1 MATRVIV
8 VGAGPIGLGVAREV
22 AARPSLTLA
31 GVVDTNPA
39 KAGTVEGVTVTSEL
53 PHPDRG
59 DPSPIVAALTTT
71 SSLAKL
77 ERLTLDCIG
86 RGWHVVST
94 CEELAWPWGTANDL
108 RNGRDEIAHRIDDAA
123 KAKGVCVLG
132 TGVNPGFLMDAL
144 PLALTAPCRRVER
157 VRIER
162 VQDASIRRR
171 PFQDKVGVGMHKDD
185 VEPRLRARLL
195 GHVGLEE
202 SARMIAAR
210 LGFDIDYFAEDM
222 SVIVTDRDVDL
233 SSTAGR
239 VVRAGEVVGVEQ
251 VGRACKDGN
260 VKVELF
266 FRATFGQID
275 PRDRVVIEGDPPIDV
290 TIKGGVPGDTATCA
304 IVANAVPVLL
314 LARPGLRTMSDVP
327 LVVWC
332 R

>member
-31 GVVDTNPA
+31 GVVDIDPA
-39 KAGTVEGVTVTSEL
+39 KAGTVEGVTVTTEL
-53 PHPDRG
+53 PVLDVSQGPV
-59 DPSPIVAALTTT
+59 VAAITTT

-77 ERLTLDCIG
+77 ERLALDCIG

-94 CEELAWPWGTANDL
+94 CEELAWPWGTASDL

-123 KAKGVCVLG
+123 KAKSVCVLG
-132 TGVNPGFLMDAL
+132 TGVNPGYLMDAL

-157 VRIER
+157 VRVER
-162 VQDASIRRR
+162 VQDAALRRR
-171 PFQDKVGVGMHKDD
+171 PFQEKVGVGMQRDD
-185 VEPRLRARLL
+185 VEARLRARLL

-210 LGFDIDYFAEDM
+210 LGFDMDYFAEDKT
-222 SVIVTDRDVDL
+222 VVVADVDVDL
-233 SSTAGR
+233 TSTTGR
-239 VVRAGEVVGVEQ
+239 VVRAGEVLGVEQ
-251 VGRACKDGN
+251 IGRAFKDGN

-266 FRATFGQID
+266 FRATFGQLD
-275 PRDRVVIEGDPPIDV
+275 PHDRIVIEGDPPIDV
-290 TIKGGVPGDTATCA
+290 SIKGGLPGDTATCA

-314 LARPGLRTMSDVP
+314 LARAGVRTMSDVP